1 MLKLVIFG
9 HKYFICFDF
18 CLSKE
23 NEFLRKR
30 MPGSQLFLAS
40 PKHNCVATMKLLIKA
55 ALVQN
60 D

>member
-1 MLKLVIFG
+1 M
-9 HKYFICFDF
+9 
-18 CLSKE
+18 
-23 NEFLRKR
+23 

-60 D
+60 DWAC